1 LENGSRDSIKPLG
14 GPERTNG
21 LISWQRELAT
31 INRQETLTPEQS
43 RTQAPLPANEAARLA
58 ALAQYAILETE
69 PEEVFDELTH
79 LAAHVC
85 AAPIAL
91 LGLITADHL
100 WYKSTVG
107 WQPTRIERA
116 GSFCAWTILGSD
128 LLIVSDLWQD
138 ERFKT
143 SPWITTHP
151 ELRFYAGAPLITPEG
166 HAIGTLC
173 VLDQRPRNLNSAQA
187 RALRILSHAVMAQ
200 LELRRERLAF
210 KRLETECE
218 HLEKMMLLNEQ
229 VLKQAEREKVELL
242 KLNQRLKR
250 QLSERG
256 EAFESLAVREK
267 WLETA
272 ARLITDGLWDWD
284 LKTNEVY
291 YCPRWKAMLGYQE
304 HEIGPRPEEWLSRI
318 HPDDLK
324 KFQTDKAAHL
334 EGLTSHFQNEHRLRH
349 RQGTYRWV
357 LCRGQAIRN
366 EKGEVFRLTGSISD
380 LTRYRNVEL
389 RSFHGAAHDLLTGLP
404 NRSSF
409 LQRLRRQLERARLEA
424 NYLFALLLLDVDHF
438 KAVNERLG
446 HHFGDQLLAA
456 IAGRLKGCLR
466 PGDMVARIGGNEF
479 GIILDHLSQVADATL
494 AAERIQK
501 ELTRPFRIQGQEVFT
516 SVSTGITSSST
527 PYERPEDMLRDAETA
542 MQRAKEQGRGRFEVS
557 DRDPAGHPKALR
569 RLEAE
574 LRQALARNQFRVY
587 YQPIISLRNWH
598 ISGFE
603 ALLRWDHPEQG
614 PISPM
619 QFIPLAEETG
629 LIIPIGQWILHE
641 ACRQLRQWQAEFPS
655 NPPLSVS
662 VNLSGKQFAQSDL
675 IEKISQILTATGL
688 DPASLKLEITESS
701 IIDHPEAA
709 ADMLRQLKQLG
720 IRISLDDFGT
730 GYSSLSYLH
739 RFPIDTLKIDRSF
752 ITRVELPKNS
762 EIVQTIVTLAS
773 NLGMDVIA
781 EGVEKGEQIVHLTG
795 MNCAYVQGYLFSKPL
810 DSESIRELLK
820 ETFAASSAKEK

>member
-1 LENGSRDSIKPLG
+1 M
-14 GPERTNG
+14 
-21 LISWQRELAT
+21 ISWQRELAT
-31 INRQETLTPEQS
+31 ISNQKTLAPEQP

-69 PEEVFDELTH
+69 PEEILDELAR

-85 AAPIAL
+85 SAPIAL
-91 LGLITADHL
+91 LGFITADHL

-107 WQPTRIERA
+107 WQPTSTERTD
-116 GSFCAWTILGSD
+116 SPCAWAILGSD
-128 LLIVSDLWQD
+128 LLIVSDLLQD
-138 ERFKT
+138 ERFKA
-143 SPWITTHP
+143 SSWLAAHP

-173 VLDQRPRNLNSAQA
+173 VLDQRPRKLNSAQA

-200 LELRRERLAF
+200 LELRRQRLAL

-218 HLEKMMLLNEQ
+218 YLEKMTFLNEQ
-229 VLKQAEREKVELL
+229 VVKQAEREKAELL

-250 QLSERG
+250 QLSERRQ
-256 EAFESLAVREK
+256 AFESLAIREQR
-267 WLETA
+267 LELV
-272 ARLITDGLWDWD
+272 ARATTDGLWDWD
-284 LKTNEVY
+284 LRTNEVY

-304 HEIGPRPEEWLSRI
+304 HEIGSSPEEWLSRI

-334 EGLTSHFQNEHRLRH
+334 EGLTPHLQNEHRLRH
-349 RQGTYRWV
+349 RQGTYRWM

-366 EKGEVFRLTGSISD
+366 EKGEVFRLTGSLSD
-380 LTRYRNVEL
+380 LTGRRSVEL
-389 RSFHGAAHDLLTGLP
+389 RSSQQAAHDLLTGLP

-409 LQRLRRQLERARLEA
+409 LKRLRRQLKRTRLGTD
-424 NYLFALLLLDVDHF
+424 YLFALLLLDVDHF
-438 KAVNERLG
+438 QAINERLG
-446 HHFGDQLLAA
+446 HQFGDQLLAA
-456 IAGRLKGCLR
+456 IAGRLKDCLR
-466 PGDMVARIGGNEF
+466 PGDMVARVGGNEF
-479 GIILDHLSQVADATL
+479 GIILDHLSQVADATPV
-494 AAERIQK
+494 AERIQK
-501 ELTRPFRIQGQEVFT
+501 ELTRPFQTQGQEVLT
-516 SVSTGITSSST
+516 SVSIGITSSAT
-527 PYERPEDMLRDAETA
+527 PYEQPEDMLRDAETA
-542 MQRAKEQGRGRFEVS
+542 VQRAKEQGRGRCEFF
-557 DRDPAGHPKALR
+557 DRDLASRPTLLR
-569 RLEAE
+569 RPETE

-587 YQPIISLRNWH
+587 YQPIISLGNWH

-603 ALLRWDHPEQG
+603 ALIRWNHPDQG

-629 LIIPIGQWILHE
+629 LIIPIGQWILRE
-641 ACRQLRQWQAEFPS
+641 ACRQLCQWQAEFPS
-655 NPPLSVS
+655 NPPLSIS
-662 VNLSGKQFAQSDL
+662 VNLSGKQFAQPDL
-675 IEKISQILTATGL
+675 IEKISQILTDTGL
-688 DPASLKLEITESS
+688 APDSLKLEITESA
-701 IIDHPEAA
+701 IIENPEAA

-752 ITRVELPKNS
+752 ITQMELPQNS

-781 EGVEKGEQIVHLTG
+781 EGVEKGEQIVQLTG

-810 DSESIRELLK
+810 DSESVRELLK
-820 ETFAASSAKEK
+820 QTLLQGAIQRHK